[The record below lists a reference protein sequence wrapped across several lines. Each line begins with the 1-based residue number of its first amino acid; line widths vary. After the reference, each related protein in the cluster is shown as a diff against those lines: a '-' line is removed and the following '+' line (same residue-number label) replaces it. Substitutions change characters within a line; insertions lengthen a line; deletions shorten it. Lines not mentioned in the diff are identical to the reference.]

1 MKNFSSSLDFQ
12 LESSRLILVPT
23 GMQYFETRSRIAG
36 DIENTRFMMFLPKPP
51 DETKNYLEKCELQWR
66 SENQD
71 LFEFEIL
78 LKEENATSIS
88 ELKSIG
94 GISFELLASNP
105 DIVKIFGN
113 NVADMGWILDK
124 NFWNKGFVTE
134 AANLIVDF
142 VKSLGVKMIFA
153 QCDSENIGSWR
164 VMEKI
169 GMKRICDNGKRFNK
183 SEPNIEKTEYT
194 YAIYL

>member
-12 LESSRLILVPT
+12 LESSRLIIVPT

-36 DIENTRFMMFLPKPP
+36 DIENTRFMMFLPKSP
-51 DETKNYLEKCELQWR
+51 DETKNYLEKCELQWK

-94 GISFELLASNP
+94 GISFELLDSNP

-194 YAIYL
+194 YAIYF

>member
-1 MKNFSSSLDFQ
+1 MKNFSSSLNFQ

-51 DETKNYLEKCELQWR
+51 DETKNYLEKCELQWK

-94 GISFELLASNP
+94 GISFELLDSNP

-194 YAIYL
+194 YAIYF

>member
-1 MKNFSSSLDFQ
+1 MYLNKLLATP

-51 DETKNYLEKCELQWR
+51 DETKNYLEKCELQWK

-78 LKEENATSIS
+78 LKEEKVSSIR

-94 GISFELLASNP
+94 GISFELLDSNP
-105 DIVKIFGN
+105 EIVKIFGN

-194 YAIYL
+194 YAIYF

>member
-94 GISFELLASNP
+94 GISFELLDSNP
-105 DIVKIFGN
+105 DVVKIFGN

-194 YAIYL
+194 YAIYF

>member
-78 LKEENATSIS
+78 LKEENETSIS

-94 GISFELLASNP
+94 GISFELLDSNP
-105 DIVKIFGN
+105 EIVKIFGN

-194 YAIYL
+194 YAIYF

>member
-36 DIENTRFMMFLPKPP
+36 DIENTRFMMFLPKSP
-51 DETKNYLEKCELQWR
+51 DETKNYLEKCELQWK

-94 GISFELLASNP
+94 GISFELLDSNP

-134 AANLIVDF
+134 AAKLIVEF
-142 VKSLGVKMIFA
+142 VQSLGVKMIFA
-153 QCDSENIGSWR
+153 QCDAENIGSWR

>member
-1 MKNFSSSLDFQ
+1 MYLNKLLATP

-36 DIENTRFMMFLPKPP
+36 DIENTRFMMFLPNPP
-51 DETKNYLEKCELQWR
+51 NETKNYLEKCELQWR

-78 LKEENATSIS
+78 LKDEKVSSIS

-94 GISFELLASNP
+94 GISFELLDSNP
-105 DIVKIFGN
+105 EIVKIFGN

-134 AANLIVDF
+134 AAKLIVDF

-194 YAIYL
+194 YAIYF

>member
-78 LKEENATSIS
+78 LKDEKVSSIR

-94 GISFELLASNP
+94 GISFELLDSNP

>member
-1 MKNFSSSLDFQ
+1 MKNFQ
-12 LESSRLILVPT
+12 LETSRLLLVPSSI
-23 GMQYFETRSRIAG
+23 QYFETRARIAS
-36 DIENTRFMMFLPKPP
+36 DIENTRFMMFLP
-51 DETKNYLEKCELQWR
+51 ETSEETYAYIKKCETQWE
-66 SENQD
+66 SENQT
-71 LFEFEIL
+71 LFEFDIL
-78 LKEENATSIS
+78 LKEQNNEY
-88 ELKSIG
+88 IG
-94 GISFELLASNP
+94 GISFKLLLDNP
-105 DIVKIFGN
+105 EIVKKIGKHC
-113 NVADMGWILDK
+113 AHMGWILDK

-194 YAIYL
+194 YAIYF

>member
-1 MKNFSSSLDFQ
+1 MYLNKLLTSP

-51 DETKNYLEKCELQWR
+51 DETKNYLEKCELQWK

-94 GISFELLASNP
+94 GISFELLDSNP

-194 YAIYL
+194 YAIYF

>member
-1 MKNFSSSLDFQ
+1 MYLNKLLASP

-23 GMQYFETRSRIAG
+23 SMKNFETRSRIAS
-36 DIENTRFMMFLPKPP
+36 DIENTRFMIFLPSTSE
-51 DETKNYLEKCELQWR
+51 ETYAYIKKCETQWE
-66 SENQD
+66 SENQT
-71 LFEFEIL
+71 LFEFDIL
-78 LKEENATSIS
+78 LKEQNN
-88 ELKSIG
+88 KYIG
-94 GISFELLASNP
+94 GISFELLDSNP

-194 YAIYL
+194 YAIYF

>member
-1 MKNFSSSLDFQ
+1 MKNFSSSLNFQ

-51 DETKNYLEKCELQWR
+51 DETKNYLEKCELQWK

-94 GISFELLASNP
+94 GISFELLDSNP

>member
-51 DETKNYLEKCELQWR
+51 DETKNYLEKCELQWK

-78 LKEENATSIS
+78 LKEENSTSIS

-94 GISFELLASNP
+94 GISFELLDSNP

-194 YAIYL
+194 YAIYF

>member
-51 DETKNYLEKCELQWR
+51 DETKNYLEKCELQWK

>member
-1 MKNFSSSLDFQ
+1 MYLNKLLATP

-51 DETKNYLEKCELQWR
+51 DETKNYLEKCELQWK

-78 LKEENATSIS
+78 LKEENSTSIS

-94 GISFELLASNP
+94 GISFELLDSNP

-194 YAIYL
+194 YAIYF

>member
-23 GMQYFETRSRIAG
+23 GMQYFETRSRIAC

-51 DETKNYLEKCELQWR
+51 DETKNYLEKCELQWK

-94 GISFELLASNP
+94 GISFELLDSNP

-194 YAIYL
+194 YAIYF

>member
-1 MKNFSSSLDFQ
+1 MYLNKLLASP

-51 DETKNYLEKCELQWR
+51 DETKNYLEKCELQWK

-78 LKEENATSIS
+78 LKDEKVSSIR

-94 GISFELLASNP
+94 GISFELLDSNP
-105 DIVKIFGN
+105 EIVKIFGN

-194 YAIYL
+194 YAIYF

>member
-1 MKNFSSSLDFQ
+1 MKNFSSSLNFQ

-51 DETKNYLEKCELQWR
+51 DETKNYLEKCELQWK

-94 GISFELLASNP
+94 GISFELLDSNP

-142 VKSLGVKMIFA
+142 VKSLDVKMIFA
-153 QCDSENIGSWR
+153 QCDAENIGSWR

>member
-1 MKNFSSSLDFQ
+1 MYLNKLLATP

-51 DETKNYLEKCELQWR
+51 DETKNYLEKCELQWK

-94 GISFELLASNP
+94 GISFELLDSNP

-194 YAIYL
+194 YAIYF

>member
-1 MKNFSSSLDFQ
+1 
-12 LESSRLILVPT
+12 
-23 GMQYFETRSRIAG
+23 
-36 DIENTRFMMFLPKPP
+36 MMFLPSTK
-51 DETKNYLEKCELQWR
+51 DETCEYIKKCESQWE
-66 SENQD
+66 SENQN
-71 LFEFEIL
+71 LFEFDIL
-78 LKEENATSIS
+78 LKEENN
-88 ELKSIG
+88 KFIG
-94 GISFELLASNP
+94 GISFELLFENP
-105 DIVKIFGN
+105 EIVKIFGN

-134 AANLIVDF
+134 AANLIVNF

-194 YAIYL
+194 YAIYF

>member
-1 MKNFSSSLDFQ
+1 MYLNKLLASP

-51 DETKNYLEKCELQWR
+51 DETKNYLEKCELQWK

-78 LKEENATSIS
+78 LKDEKVSSIR

-94 GISFELLASNP
+94 GISFELLDSNP

-124 NFWNKGFVTE
+124 NYWNKGFVTE

>member
-1 MKNFSSSLDFQ
+1 MEFDELLTSP

-94 GISFELLASNP
+94 GISFELLDSNP
-105 DIVKIFGN
+105 DIVKFFGN

-134 AANLIVDF
+134 AAKLIVEF
-142 VKSLGVKMIFA
+142 VQSLGVKMIFA

-194 YAIYL
+194 YAIYF

>member
-1 MKNFSSSLDFQ
+1 MKKFSSSLNLQ

-36 DIENTRFMMFLPKPP
+36 DIENTRFMMFLPKSP
-51 DETKNYLEKCELQWR
+51 DETKKYLENCELQWK

-78 LKEENATSIS
+78 LKDEKVSSIS

-94 GISFELLASNP
+94 GISFELLDSNP
-105 DIVKIFGN
+105 EVVKIYGN

-124 NFWNKGFVTE
+124 NYWNKGFVTE
-134 AANLIVDF
+134 AAKLIVEF

-153 QCDSENIGSWR
+153 QCDAENIGSWR

-169 GMKRICDNGKRFNK
+169 GMKKYSDDGIRYNK
-183 SEPNIEKTEYT
+183 SEPNLAKTEFMYT
-194 YAIYL
+194 MDL

>member
-23 GMQYFETRSRIAG
+23 GMQYFETRSRISG
-36 DIENTRFMMFLPKPP
+36 DIENTRFMIFLPKQP
-51 DETKNYLEKCELQWR
+51 DETKNYLEKCELQWK

-78 LKEENATSIS
+78 LKDENSTSIS

-94 GISFELLASNP
+94 GISFELLDSNP

-142 VKSLGVKMIFA
+142 VKSLGVKKMIA
-153 QCDSENIGSWR
+153 QCDAENIGSWR

-194 YAIYL
+194 YAIYF

>member
-194 YAIYL
+194 YAIYF

>member
-1 MKNFSSSLDFQ
+1 MKNFSSSLNLQ

-36 DIENTRFMMFLPKPP
+36 DIENTRFMMFLPKLP
-51 DETKNYLEKCELQWR
+51 DETKKYLENCELQWK

-78 LKEENATSIS
+78 LKDEKVSSIS

-94 GISFELLASNP
+94 GISFELLDSNP

-194 YAIYL
+194 YAIYF

>member
-51 DETKNYLEKCELQWR
+51 DETKNYLEKCELQWK

-94 GISFELLASNP
+94 GISFELLDSNP

-142 VKSLGVKMIFA
+142 VQSLGVKMIFA

-194 YAIYL
+194 YAIYF

>member
-78 LKEENATSIS
+78 LKDEKVSSIS

-94 GISFELLASNP
+94 GISFELLDSNP

-194 YAIYL
+194 YAIYF

>member
-1 MKNFSSSLDFQ
+1 MYLNKLLATP

-51 DETKNYLEKCELQWR
+51 DETKNYLEKCELQWK

-78 LKEENATSIS
+78 LKDEKVSSIR

-94 GISFELLASNP
+94 GISFELLDSNP

>member
-1 MKNFSSSLDFQ
+1 MKKFSSSLNLQ

-36 DIENTRFMMFLPKPP
+36 DIENTRFMMFLPKSP
-51 DETKNYLEKCELQWR
+51 DETKKYLENCELQWK

-78 LKEENATSIS
+78 LKNEKVSSIS

-94 GISFELLASNP
+94 GISFELLDSNP
-105 DIVKIFGN
+105 EVVKIYGN

-124 NFWNKGFVTE
+124 NYWNKGFVTE
-134 AANLIVDF
+134 AAKLIVEF

-153 QCDSENIGSWR
+153 QCDAENIGSWR

-169 GMKRICDNGKRFNK
+169 GMKKYSDDGIRYNK
-183 SEPNIEKTEYT
+183 SEPNLAKTEFMYT
-194 YAIYL
+194 MDL

>member
-1 MKNFSSSLDFQ
+1 MKKFSSSLDFQ

-51 DETKNYLEKCELQWR
+51 DETKKYLENCELQWK

-78 LKEENATSIS
+78 LKDEKVSSIS

-94 GISFELLASNP
+94 GISFELLDSNP
-105 DIVKIFGN
+105 EVVKIYGN

-124 NFWNKGFVTE
+124 NYWNKGFVTE
-134 AANLIVDF
+134 AAKLIVEF
-142 VKSLGVKMIFA
+142 VKSLGVKMICA
-153 QCDSENIGSWR
+153 QCDTENIGSWR

-183 SEPNIEKTEYT
+183 SEPNIEKTEFT
-194 YAIYL
+194 YAIYF

>member
-1 MKNFSSSLDFQ
+1 MKNFSSSLNLQ

-36 DIENTRFMMFLPKPP
+36 DIENTRFMMFLPKSPN
-51 DETKNYLEKCELQWR
+51 ETKKYLENCELQWK

-78 LKEENATSIS
+78 LKDEKVSSIS

-94 GISFELLASNP
+94 GISFELLDSNP
-105 DIVKIFGN
+105 EVVKIYGN

-124 NFWNKGFVTE
+124 NYWNKGFVTE

-194 YAIYL
+194 YAIYF